1 MLGLHNAAPSMAY
14 SLVNVAPSN
23 IVRASDSSA
32 CRIQPISQ
40 FARMLAES
48 AHQVA
53 VPPVETRNDIV
64 QRRADVILVQGQD
77 APQHRA
83 RAGVVMFESLLPRD
97 EQPGDDPR

>member
-14 SLVNVAPSN
+14 SLVNVAPS
-23 IVRASDSSA
+23 RYRSRLGQFGR
-32 CRIQPISQ
+32 RIQPISQ

-48 AHQVA
+48 AHQIA